1 MTSDLDQVGRILLGR
16 GEVTSLASYTA
27 AEGGAGLA
35 RAAEIGPAGVID
47 EVRASGLRGRGGAGF
62 PTGIKWAGAETS
74 GADRVF
80 LVCNAAEGEPG
91 TYKDRWLIRH
101 DPYQLLEGIAIAA
114 GAIGA
119 ERAFIGIKR
128 SFVDEIA
135 ILERAAAEMAE
146 AGLIGEV
153 PIDIVEGPDDYLF
166 GEEKG
171 LLEVIEGR
179 DPLPRLY
186 PPYVQGLFEVPGGV
200 QQPAVVNNV
209 ETLSTVPHIVARGA
223 PWYRSHGTGESPGTM
238 VFTVC
243 GDVVR
248 ETVVEL
254 EMGTPLS
261 FLVHAVGGGP
271 RPGREVRLAISGVSN
286 SPIPAAQLEVP
297 LSFEAMRA
305 AGSGLGSGGFIVYDD
320 SACIARIGAA
330 FSAFLFGGSCGQ
342 CPPCKLGTEALTVA
356 FTRLARGGGSAG
368 DLEDAAAWLIR
379 VTDAN
384 RCGLGAG
391 QRAFAEGLLHHFGD
405 ELVAHAN
412 GAPCASSRQVVVPLL
427 ERLEGD
433 RFTYREPD
441 LNAT

>member
-1 MTSDLDQVGRILLGR
+1 MAIAAEPRRILLARGEVSDLD
-16 GEVTSLASYTA
+16 AYTA
-27 AEGGAGLA
+27 SGGGRGLA
-35 RAAEIGPAGVID
+35 RAAEIGPQAVIA

-62 PTGIKWAGAETS
+62 PTGIKWAGATAS
-74 GADRVF
+74 DASRRY

-91 TYKDRWLIRH
+91 TYKDRWLIRN

-114 GAIGA
+114 SAIGA

-128 SFVDEIA
+128 SFRDEVIA
-135 ILERAAAEMAE
+135 LERAAAEMAE
-146 AGLIGEV
+146 AGLAGTV
-153 PIDIVEGPDDYLF
+153 PVDLVEGPDDYLF

-186 PPYVQGLFEVPGGV
+186 PPYVQGLFETPDGA

-209 ETLSTVPHIVARGA
+209 ETLSNIPHIIANGA
-223 PWYRSHGTGESPGTM
+223 EWFRSHGTDKSPGTM

-243 GDVVR
+243 GDVAR
-248 ETVVEL
+248 ESVVEL

-261 FLVHAVGGGP
+261 FLVHVTGGGP
-271 RPGREVRLAISGVSN
+271 HPGRHIRMALPGVSN
-286 SPIPAAQLEVP
+286 APVPAGRLEVP
-297 LSFEAMRA
+297 LSYEGLEAV
-305 AGSGLGSGGFIVYDD
+305 GSGLGSGGFIVFDD

-330 FSAFLFGGSCGQ
+330 FSAFLFRGSCGQ
-342 CPPCKLGTEALTVA
+342 CPPCKLGTEVLTVA

-368 DLEDAAAWLIR
+368 DLENAAAWLIR

-391 QRAFAEGLLHHFGD
+391 QRAFAEGLLREFGED
-405 ELVAHAN
+405 LVSHAG
-412 GAPCASSRQVVVPLL
+412 GAPCSSTRRVVVPVL

-433 RFTYREPD
+433 RFVYREPD
-441 LNAT
+441 PEAG